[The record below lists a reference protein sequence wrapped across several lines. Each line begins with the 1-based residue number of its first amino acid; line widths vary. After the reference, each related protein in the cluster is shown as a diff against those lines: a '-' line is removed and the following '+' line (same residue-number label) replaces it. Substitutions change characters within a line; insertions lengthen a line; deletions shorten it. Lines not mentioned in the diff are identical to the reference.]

1 MKFKPRVRSKN
12 HSCDELRRGGLGY
25 YPFRSVVRLGSVTSN
40 SRIFK
45 NPNSII
51 EINTVDAVNISRNK
65 LLMKEAFARA
75 EVPQAE
81 WFVYFGYCGTRDDD
95 PDKKHRFYFNPE
107 DTIPIEEM
115 SYPLIVKRVH
125 GFKGIGMS
133 MINTREEL
141 ETWLDA
147 HPNTEGWY
155 FERYHNFNREYRLHV
170 TKEGCFYGLRKML
183 KGDAENRW
191 YRNDSNCV
199 WITEHKV
206 LFDEEHNIIGY
217 DESEDNPAFDKPVNW
232 ENIEKDCVKALEA
245 VGLDIGAFD
254 IRIQSSLDKGGNKHE
269 NPQYI
274 LIEVNSAPSM
284 GTITVLKYKET
295 IQKLLEQK
303 YEDIS

>member
-25 YPFRSVVRLGSVTSN
+25 YPFRSVVRLGSVTPN
-40 SRIFK
+40 AHLFK
-45 NPNSII
+45 NPNGII
-51 EINTVDAVNISRNK
+51 EINSVDAVNVSRNK
-65 LLMKEAFARA
+65 LLMKQAFAQA
-75 EVPQAE
+75 EVPQSE
-81 WFVYFGYCGTRDDD
+81 WWLIIDADGLVAYPKAANAGYVHLDHL
-95 PDKKHRFYFNPE
+95 P
-107 DTIPIEEM
+107 
-115 SYPLIVKRVH
+115 YPLIVKRVH

-133 MINTREEL
+133 MINTNEEL
-141 ETWLDA
+141 ESWLSA

-155 FERYHNFNREYRLHV
+155 FEQYHNFNREYRLHV

-183 KGDAENRW
+183 KSDAENRW

-206 LFDEEHNIIGY
+206 LFDEEHTIIGY

-232 ENIEKDCVKALEA
+232 ENIEKDCVRALEA

-254 IRIQSSLDKGGNKHE
+254 VRVQSALDKGGNKRE

-284 GTITVLKYKET
+284 GNITVLKYKEA
-295 IQKLLEQK
+295 IQKLLEHK